1 MPTYEACLLCDDGDE
16 VRITTAV
23 DENEP
28 LFMQDIILDSLR
40 SLIKME
46 SHLVCL
52 ASQSLPIVS
61 WGDRLSSR
69 K

>member
-28 LFMQDIILDSLR
+28 LFMQDIILDAITQGYKPVDVMSVEW
-40 SLIKME
+40 I
-46 SHLVCL
+46 
-52 ASQSLPIVS
+52 
-61 WGDRLSSR
+61 GD